1 MDMHSRNQY
10 LQTLQGEY
18 LQSSKARRGQ
28 LLDEAERRTGLVR
41 KYLTRRL
48 SPTTRWVAHP
58 VVRGR
63 RPRTYG
69 SDLIAPLVRCWDIFE
84 RPCGARLAAL
94 LTAEVARLRS
104 FGELWITEEQATQL
118 QAVSGRTIDRLLSHE
133 KEVRHQREQRGE
145 RPNPLLYQLVPTK
158 VSDEADRTTPGF
170 EQLDAVEHC
179 GATTTGE
186 YVTSVGSVD
195 AASYWWE
202 ATAIMG
208 KGQRPTT
215 GALDANRRRTPFAW
229 REAHPDNGSSFLNYH
244 LWGYAQRTK
253 LQLSRSRPYKK
264 NDNCFVEQT
273 NGDNIRQYVGHVRYD
288 TAAELELL
296 NELYVDLRLFKN
308 FFQPVLRL
316 DTKTRLK
323 GPVSRRYHEATTPY
337 QWLLDCPTI
346 PEATKHRLR
355 TEYEQLN
362 PAELRRKI
370 DATLA
375 KLAQTYAVKH
385 APQTADLAAQ
395 KVTFSF
401 GATAHVRLPAHVA

>member
-18 LQSSKARRGQ
+18 LKSSRARRGQ
-28 LLDEAERRTGLVR
+28 LLDEAEQRTGLVR

-48 SPTTRWVAHP
+48 SPATRWVKHP
-58 VVRGR
+58 AVRGR
-63 RPRTYG
+63 RPKTYG
-69 SDLIAPLVRCWDIFE
+69 SDLVAPLVRCWDLFE
-84 RPCGARLAAL
+84 RPCGARLASILA
-94 LTAEVARLRS
+94 AEVERLRS
-104 FGELWITEEQATQL
+104 FGELWITDEQASQL
-118 QAVSGRTIDRLLSHE
+118 QAVSGRTIDRLLTHE
-133 KEVRHQREQRGE
+133 KEVRHLREQRGE

-158 VSDEADRTTPGF
+158 LSDEADRTTPGF

-179 GATTTGE
+179 GSSTNGE

-208 KGQRPTT
+208 KGQRATT
-215 GALDANRRRTPFAW
+215 TALDTNRQRTPFPW

-253 LQLSRSRPYKK
+253 LALSRSRPYQK
-264 NDNCFVEQT
+264 NDNCFIEQT

-288 TAAELELL
+288 TEAELKLL
-296 NELYVDLRLFKN
+296 NQLYADLRLFKN
-308 FFQPVLRL
+308 YFQPVLRL
-316 DTKTRLK
+316 NTKTRTK
-323 GPVSRRYHEATTPY
+323 GHVSRTYQRPTTPY

-346 PEATKHRLR
+346 SEETKQRLK
-355 TEYEQLN
+355 TAYEQLN
-362 PAELRRKI
+362 PAELRRRI

-375 KLAQTYAVKH
+375 KLAHTYATKH
-385 APQTADLAAQ
+385 APTTPDSMLP

-401 GATAHVRLPAHVA
+401 GATTHVRLPAHVA